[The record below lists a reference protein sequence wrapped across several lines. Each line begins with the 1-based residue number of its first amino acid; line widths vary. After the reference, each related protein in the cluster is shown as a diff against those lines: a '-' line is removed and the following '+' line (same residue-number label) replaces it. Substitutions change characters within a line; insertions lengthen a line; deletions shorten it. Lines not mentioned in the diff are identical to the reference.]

1 MVHFSE
7 FIYREP
13 FIGDGPPANYYLPWF
28 EDGQWTYRK
37 VNGRYLSREKFEE
50 FKTLYYQL
58 EGWDVETGW
67 PKRRTLE
74 ELNLAFVADEL
85 EGKGKLGAE

>member
-28 EDGQWTYRK
+28 ENGQWTYRK
-37 VNGRYLSREKFEE
+37 VNGRYLDREKFEE
-50 FKTLYYQL
+50 FKTLYYEL

-67 PKRRTLE
+67 PKRKTLE

-85 EGKGKLGAE
+85 EGKEKLGAE